1 TPTYLSG
8 PHYRGERP
16 ARPTR
21 PPLTWVGGLG
31 EEVVRS
37 ESMPWI
43 DPLPPLPRNERGKT
57 AAPGR
62 VKRDKPQVVLLI
74 VPRSC
79 QPADGDEGP
88 SRSKTLSAIR
98 AQRIPSNGNAS
109 AKAGASCSSRPGATG
124 GEPDATWSSPLPG
137 VCRGNRRFPQHSI
150 LRFRA

>member
-1 TPTYLSG
+1 M
-8 PHYRGERP
+8 
-16 ARPTR
+16 
-21 PPLTWVGGLG
+21 PLLTCVGGLG

-37 ESMPWI
+37 ESMPLI

-62 VKRDKPQVVLLI
+62 VKRDKPQVVHLI

-98 AQRIPSNGNAS
+98 AQAHSVKPECIRQGGRELFVKVLAQQAAS
-109 AKAGASCSSRPGATG
+109 PMQPGLHRCLEHAEEIG
-124 GEPDATWSSPLPG
+124 GFLNTQ
-137 VCRGNRRFPQHSI
+137 F
-150 LRFRA
+150 F